1 MENNSKEITQQL
13 TPEDVEKMFSQIDL
27 IPDTVQ
33 KEILS
38 GMSSMLGTRE
48 SQQDSCYVESG
59 PGGNA
64 VGIVCDGMGGLSG
77 GEIASQNAVKTFV
90 EDFEEIRYE
99 TDNFYDFFRNE
110 MVDIDI
116 MISHLKDDQGRYL
129 NAGTT
134 LVAVSVT
141 DGYLQW
147 VSVGDSKIYVI
158 RGNDMV
164 CVTKEHNYFMLLN
177 DRLLE
182 GSITDVEYQK
192 EARRGAALISY
203 LGMGNV
209 SLMDINPN
217 PLQLLDGDIVLL
229 CSDGLYK
236 ALSEDEI
243 YAIVKKDPANIEQT
257 LQKLQSEAKNASVA
271 AQDNTSIVMLLYRE

>member
-13 TPEDVEKMFSQIDL
+13 TLEDVEKMLSQIEL
-27 IPDTVQ
+27 IPDTNQ

-38 GMSSMLGTRE
+38 GMSSVLGTRE

-77 GEIASQNAVKTFV
+77 GEFASQNAVKTFV

-99 TDNFYDFFRNE
+99 TDNYYDFFRNE

-134 LVAVSVT
+134 LVAVAVT

-147 VSVGDSKIYVI
+147 VSVGDSKIYII

-177 DRLLE
+177 DKLLE
-182 GSITDVEYQK
+182 GSITDEEYQK

-209 SLMDINPN
+209 SLMDLNPN

-243 YAIVKKDPANIEQT
+243 YAIVKKDPLNIEQT
-257 LQKLQSEAKNASVA
+257 LQKLQSEAKKASVT